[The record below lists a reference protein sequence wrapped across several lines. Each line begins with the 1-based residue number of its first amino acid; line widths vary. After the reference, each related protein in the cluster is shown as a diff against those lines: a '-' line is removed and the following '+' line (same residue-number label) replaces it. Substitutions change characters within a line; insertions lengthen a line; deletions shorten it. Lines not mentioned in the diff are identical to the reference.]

1 MKQGNIVCGPNS
13 SEGMQNL
20 FTALLER
27 EELKKDVIIPTRD
40 MNGYLRPVN
49 LATSV
54 GIDPMPYSG
63 LAFQSGPELT
73 GDITKTFIPSQFFL
87 EKFGAWADISQ
98 TYMRKMVNKINLAR
112 RNYIDAYADRHTNYD
127 SIADADIMWHY
138 KEELNALNEM
148 MYKTIK
154 HFFEYPATTRFD
166 AQGEAPA
173 HSRQLFRMLN
183 GKDGGDGVIRTMLS
197 SKYKLLDDMPAV
209 DALTRA
215 LESELSDTSGFYL
228 ESAHVGETST
238 RMKFVNTNLAV
249 EIDGHPVNYM
259 LDIVNSETGTT
270 SFKMNEGYFYQWCTN
285 GAIKKQITRSIHVGM
300 SKDEHV
306 SEHTIKKEGEL
317 LWSQIG
323 DAVEASMKQ
332 ETMDKLAEQIH
343 DAKKVT
349 FNQPEKLAED
359 VTKKFKLSDY
369 ESNGFLASL
378 IKDNDQFG
386 MNQWGA
392 SNALTSVAKSVKD
405 YDRATELEQQ
415 GAKLLE
421 VPASYFEKHTQ
432 KAHVVPAGD
441 VWQRMEQS

>member
-1 MKQGNIVCGPNS
+1 MKQGNIVCTPNS

-40 MNGYLRPVN
+40 MHGYLQPRN
-49 LATSV
+49 RATEFTA
-54 GIDPMPYSG
+54 DPLPYSG
-63 LAFQSGPELT
+63 LVFEAGNNLT
-73 GDITKTFIPSQFFL
+73 GETTTFIPSPFFL

-112 RNYIDAYADRHTNYD
+112 RNYIDAYTEATKVNNPHDKT
-127 SIADADIMWHY
+127 MWHY
-138 KEELNALNEM
+138 RNELESLNDM
-148 MYKTIK
+148 MLTNIA

-166 AQGEAPA
+166 AQGNAPA

-183 GKDGGDGVIRTMLS
+183 GKDGRDGVIRTMLS

-270 SFKMNEGYFYQWCTN
+270 SFKMNEGYFCQWCTN
-285 GAIKKQITRSIHVGM
+285 GAIKRQITRSIHVGM
-300 SKDEHV
+300 AKDEYA

-332 ETMDKLAEQIH
+332 ETMDKLAEQII

-369 ESNGFLASL
+369 ESNGFLANL
-378 IKDNDQFG
+378 LKDADQFG
-386 MNQWGA
+386 MNKWGA

-405 YDRATELEQQ
+405 YDRATELEEQ

>member
-1 MKQGNIVCGPNS
+1 MKQGNIVCTPNS
-13 SEGMQNL
+13 SDGMQNL

-40 MNGYLRPVN
+40 MHGYLQPRN
-49 LATSV
+49 RATEFTA
-54 GIDPMPYSG
+54 DPLPYSG
-63 LAFQSGPELT
+63 LVFEAGNNLT
-73 GDITKTFIPSQFFL
+73 GDTTTFIPSPFFL

-112 RNYIDAYADRHTNYD
+112 RNYIDAYTEARKENIPDDHV
-127 SIADADIMWHY
+127 MWHY
-138 KEELNALNEM
+138 KHELDSLNDM
-148 MYKTIK
+148 MLTNIA
-154 HFFEYPATTRFD
+154 HFFEFPATTRFD
-166 AQGEAPA
+166 AQGNAPA

-183 GKDGGDGVIRTMLS
+183 GKDGRDGVIRTMLS

-285 GAIKKQITRSIHVGM
+285 GAIKRQITRSIHVGM
-300 SKDEHV
+300 SKDEYV

-332 ETMDKLAEQIH
+332 ETMDKLAEQII

-369 ESNGFLASL
+369 ESNGFLANL
-378 IKDNDQFG
+378 LKDADQFG
-386 MNQWGA
+386 MNKWGA
-392 SNALTSVAKSVKD
+392 SNALTSVAKSVQD
-405 YDRATELEQQ
+405 YDRATELEEQ

>member
-1 MKQGNIVCGPNS
+1 MKQGNIVCTPNS

-40 MNGYLRPVN
+40 MHGYLQPRN
-49 LATSV
+49 RATEFTA
-54 GIDPMPYSG
+54 DPLPYSG
-63 LAFQSGPELT
+63 LVFEAGNNLT
-73 GDITKTFIPSQFFL
+73 GETTTFIPSPFFL

-112 RNYIDAYADRHTNYD
+112 RNYIDAYTEATKVNNPHDKT
-127 SIADADIMWHY
+127 MWHY
-138 KEELNALNEM
+138 RNELESLNDM
-148 MYKTIK
+148 MLTNIA

-166 AQGEAPA
+166 AQGNAPA

-183 GKDGGDGVIRTMLS
+183 GKDGRDGVIRTMLS

-285 GAIKKQITRSIHVGM
+285 GAIKRQITRSIHVGM
-300 SKDEHV
+300 AKDEYA

-332 ETMDKLAEQIH
+332 ETMDKLAEQII

-369 ESNGFLASL
+369 ESNGFLANL
-378 IKDNDQFG
+378 LKDADQFG
-386 MNQWGA
+386 MNKWGA

-405 YDRATELEQQ
+405 YDRATELEEQ